1 MANSAPGIDTIVTF
15 NAGDASPDEFS
26 ISIPLT
32 DDDIALE
39 DIEMYTARLE
49 IVGSPNVVVMLGI
62 PDETVINVVDDD
74 GKIYSGSIL
83 GGNQAFGQ
91 FFLILVTTLSR
102 LLVILC
108 RDGPSPPVVK
118 SIESVICS
126 DDLFNLWSTLL
137 DFWSQPIHK

>member
-91 FFLILVTTLSR
+91 FFLILVMTSSR

-108 RDGPSPPVVK
+108 KDGPPRGK
-118 SIESVICS
+118 E
-126 DDLFNLWSTLL
+126 
-137 DFWSQPIHK
+137 H